1 MANPPASPPD
11 WSLVRAFLA
20 VADGGSLSAAAQ
32 ALGSSQPTLGRQ
44 IAALETALGT
54 VLFSRHA
61 RGLHLTDAGAELLPM
76 ARRMAEAMADMTL
89 TAAGRAKTL
98 AGTVRITGSV
108 FAAHHVLPPILA
120 RIRAA
125 EPAIH
130 LILTPTDRPENLLYR
145 EADIAV
151 RMFRPTQMD
160 LITRHVGDIQMG
172 MFAAKSYLDRA
183 GRPTTL
189 AEVLD
194 HDMVGFETSDLIVR
208 TMRDY
213 GWTRRLEDFATR
225 CDDHAVCWQLVRAG
239 CGIGFSQAAVGRAD
253 PAVEELTLGA
263 PIPPLEVWLAA
274 NPALR
279 LSPRLR
285 RVWDLL
291 AGGLA
296 AACR

>member
-1 MANPPASPPD
+1 MDASDDTPPD
-11 WSLVRAFLA
+11 WSLIRTFLA

-44 IAALETALGT
+44 IAALETSLGT

-61 RGLHLTDAGAELLPM
+61 RGLHLTEAGTDLLPM
-76 ARRMAEAMADMTL
+76 ARRMAEAMADLTL
-89 TAAGRAKTL
+89 TAAGRAKSL

-108 FAAHHVLPPILA
+108 FASHHVLPPILSD
-120 RIRAA
+120 IRAA
-125 EPAIH
+125 EPSIN
-130 LILTPTDRPENLLYR
+130 LILTPTDRPENLLFR

-160 LITRHVGDIQMG
+160 LITRHVGDIEMG
-172 MFAAKSYLDRA
+172 MFAAKRYLDRA
-183 GRPTTL
+183 GRPETL
-189 AEVLD
+189 AEAVERDL
-194 HDMVGFETSDLIVR
+194 VGFETSDLIVR
-208 TMRDY
+208 TMQAQ
-213 GWTRRLEDFATR
+213 GWHRRLEDFATR

-239 CGIGFSQAAVGRAD
+239 CGIGFSQVNVGRAD
-253 PAVEELTLGA
+253 PLVEELKLGVD
-263 PIPPLEVWLAA
+263 IPPLEIWLVAH
-274 NPALR
+274 PALR

-291 AGGLA
+291 ADGLA